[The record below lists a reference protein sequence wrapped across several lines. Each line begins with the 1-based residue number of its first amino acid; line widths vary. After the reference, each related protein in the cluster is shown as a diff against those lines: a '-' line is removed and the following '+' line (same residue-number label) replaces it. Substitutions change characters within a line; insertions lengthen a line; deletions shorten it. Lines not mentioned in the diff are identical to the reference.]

1 MRAGV
6 DSQTIIVNR
15 FVEGDAEFNSLD
27 NLAFQPVTGNL
38 FVLEDHKNGDIFS
51 CLPDGTDRDIK
62 TDGCV
67 RILSIKDQTAEPTGF
82 GFFGD
87 GRSALLSIQHSND
100 DLMPTHDDYATDD
113 IILITG
119 FSVNGDS
126 NGGGV
131 EEPVGDVTGA
141 RYDRR
146 QGEIFWSKA
155 GFSAFTIYR
164 DGVRQNESVNTGNSF
179 YQKDLVDGVS
189 YRYEVRAVTDMG
201 EVLLGGVVVPVN

>member
-1 MRAGV
+1 
-6 DSQTIIVNR
+6 
-15 FVEGDAEFNSLD
+15 LD
-27 NLAFQPVTGNL
+27 NLAFQPVPGNV

-87 GRSALLSIQHSND
+87 GRSALLSIQHSD
-100 DLMPTHDDYATDD
+100 DSLMPDHDDYATDD

-119 FSVNGDS
+119 FRVDGDS
-126 NGGGV
+126 VGGGV
-131 EEPVGDVTGA
+131 DPGPIPVGDVTGS

-146 QGEIFWSKA
+146 QGEIFWSKS

-164 DGVRQNESVNTGNSF
+164 DGVRQNELVNTGNSF

-189 YRYEVRAVTDMG
+189 YRYEVSAVTDVG